1 MKKKEA
7 NKKPMRAKCAHCHE
21 IVEVSR
27 LREYKTC
34 KCGAIGLDYGD
45 GYYSRMS
52 GNVEDFDKEFDKENG
67 IKRFEKYELEKS
79 EDFDIETSK
88 TMEELVRIKTICGE
102 NIISLDELS
111 ELIYKWFD
119 DKKLNDVPMQFV
131 KMIEET
137 GELAHEITRGAGV
150 TLETIDALGDIL
162 VTVFG
167 LCHHLH
173 VPPVAA
179 LTYAWNQI
187 KDRKGKVVNGSFVK
201 EEE

>member
-1 MKKKEA
+1 ME
-7 NKKPMRAKCAHCHE
+7 KP
-21 IVEVSR
+21 
-27 LREYKTC
+27 
-34 KCGAIGLDYGD
+34 
-45 GYYSRMS
+45 
-52 GNVEDFDKEFDKENG
+52 ED
-67 IKRFEKYELEKS
+67 L
-79 EDFDIETSK
+79 DIETSK
-88 TMEELVRIKTICGE
+88 AIEELVRIKTICGA

-119 DKKLNDVPMQFV
+119 DKKLNYVPMQFV

-150 TLETIDALGDIL
+150 TVETIDALGDIL

-173 VPPVAA
+173 IPPAAA

-187 KDRKGKVVNGSFVK
+187 KDRKGMTVNGSFVK
-201 EEE
+201 TSDLAKRLMEKDDA